1 MWETNP
7 VDASESWWS
16 PVKVGSKYQ
25 LIYNIV
31 ISADL
36 QGVHVFYTPTAATFL
51 PMHLFFFGKTCFL
64 AHANNSIAVDRWG
77 IFLIGFVTTYL

>member
-7 VDASESWWS
+7 ADASESWWS
-16 PVKVGSKYQ
+16 PVKVRSEYQ

-31 ISADL
+31 ISAYL
-36 QGVHVFYTPTAATFL
+36 QGFHVFYTPTAA
-51 PMHLFFFGKTCFL
+51 MHFFAVKTCFL